1 MIAYVCKYTPVEL
14 IKAFGEEA
22 YKLEPKVASVENAE
36 RFLHTNLC
44 SFSKAV
50 LEYILQNDIK
60 RIVLT
65 ACCDSMKR
73 VYDVLKDKMEFI
85 DIIDVPRMD
94 LPQSIEYFSFELKR
108 FKEKLSHYLKK
119 EFDREIFE
127 REVRK
132 LTNNYKSEEC
142 EIAIL
147 GAHAREDIVKVA
159 TELSK
164 GRVLNLTCSGL
175 RTCLQDN
182 KFDGSIENYARILLS
197 LLPCMRMNMD
207 RDFLNKN
214 HYKGI
219 IYNTIKFCDFYSF
232 EYAKIKDRQNVLK
245 IEVDYAQE
253 LSQQI
258 VTRIEAFIE
267 RIEKPQIKSMEKQ
280 GRKTYFAGIDSGS
293 TSTKVVIIDDNK
305 NILSYFVTK
314 TGFDVIKS
322 AKSSLEKACEL
333 AGLKIEDIGF
343 IVSTGYGRIS
353 IPFANLQ
360 VTEITCHAK
369 GIHFLFPS
377 ARTIIDVGG
386 QDSKVI
392 KIDQNGNVVDFV
404 MNDKCSAGTGRFIEY
419 MARVLEVQVEE
430 FSKWQEGKEDLTISS
445 MCTVFAESEVIS
457 LVTQGKRREDIIRA
471 INKAVATKIISL
483 VNRVKA
489 EEDFIFTGGVAKNKG
504 IFSELE
510 KRLGLKLFTPFEPQ
524 ITGALGAALIGLE
537 KRG

>member
-14 IKAFGEEA
+14 IKAFGEEV

-60 RIVLT
+60 RVVLT

-94 LPQSIEYFSFELKR
+94 LPQSVEYFSFELKR
-108 FKEKLSHYLKK
+108 FKEKLSYFLKK

-127 REVRK
+127 SEVRK
-132 LTNNYKSEEC
+132 LTNNYKNEEC

-147 GAHAREDIVKVA
+147 GAHAREDVVKTA
-159 TELSK
+159 TELSN
-164 GRVLNLTCSGL
+164 GRVLNLTCSGP
-175 RTCLQDN
+175 RICLQDN
-182 KFDGSIENYARILLS
+182 KFDGSIEDYAKILLS
-197 LLPCMRMNMD
+197 LLPCMRMNME

-245 IEVDYAQE
+245 IEMDYSQE

-258 VTRIEAFIE
+258 VTRIEAFVEIT
-267 RIEKPQIKSMEKQ
+267 EKPQIKSMEKQ
-280 GRKTYFAGIDSGS
+280 GRKKYFAGIDSGS
-293 TSTKVVIIDDNK
+293 TSTKVVIIDDSK
-305 NILSYFVTK
+305 NILSYYITK

-322 AKSSLEKACEL
+322 AKSALEKACEL

-419 MARVLEVQVEE
+419 MARVLEVRVEE

-457 LVTQGKRREDIIRA
+457 LVAQGKRREDIIRA

-489 EEDFIFTGGVAKNKG
+489 EEDFVFTGGVAKNKG